1 MLFTPRLGLAWS
13 CGGKIEIVA
22 QGTEQGGGGLGP
34 RGVGCRHNKSATV
47 LDFAQWALY
56 YIPM

>member
-34 RGVGCRHNKSATV
+34 RGVGCRLA
-47 LDFAQWALY
+47 DFPAVFFRCAS
-56 YIPM
+56 IS

>member
-47 LDFAQWALY
+47 LDFAQWA
-56 YIPM
+56 MW